1 MVDSRHELPE
11 PPRRGPAV
19 GRRRVREVLAD
30 AEAPPGRTV
39 LVLWLSLIAAVALS
53 IALVC
58 VGFLGVDVPG
68 GGAIGG
74 SVMAGVLAIVIG
86 QPVLW
91 LLWLLVARE
100 ASKR

>member
-1 MVDSRHELPE
+1 MSDPRHELHA
-11 PPRRGPAV
+11 PPPSGPAA
-19 GRRRVREVLAD
+19 GRRRVREVLSD
-30 AEAPPGRTV
+30 AHVPPRRATV
-39 LVLWLSLIAAVALS
+39 VIWLSLIAAVSVS

-58 VGFLGVDVPG
+58 VGFLGVDLPG
-68 GGAIGG
+68 IGAIGG
-74 SVMAGVLAIVIG
+74 SPTAGVLAIAIG

>member
-1 MVDSRHELPE
+1 MVDPRDDSQRLLTSG
-11 PPRRGPAV
+11 PPV
-19 GRRRVREVLAD
+19 GRRRVREVLSD
-30 AEAPPGRTV
+30 AHVPPRRATV
-39 LVLWLSLIAAVALS
+39 VVWLSLVVGVALS
-53 IALVC
+53 SALVC

-68 GGAIGG
+68 GGAIDG